1 MRQQA
6 SAGRESSRLMVVDD
20 EDGVRRYIAR
30 VLSEAG
36 YQVETAGSAAEG
48 LKAVHGGATFD
59 LIVSDVRM
67 PQMTGPQFIAELR
80 REATDVKV
88 LYLTGYVDQLF
99 MERETLWQD
108 EAFLDKPCSPNGLLE
123 SVSLLLFGH
132 LAPPAAS

>member
-6 SAGRESSRLMVVDD
+6 SAGRESSRLLVVDD
-20 EDGVRRYIAR
+20 DDGVRRYVAR

-36 YQVETAGSAAEG
+36 YQVETAANGAEG
-48 LKAVHGGATFD
+48 LKVVHSGATFD

-80 REATDVKV
+80 RQETDIKV

-99 MERETLWQD
+99 KERETLWQD

>member
-6 SAGRESSRLMVVDD
+6 SAGRESSRLLVVDD
-20 EDGVRRYIAR
+20 DDGVRGYVAR

-36 YQVETAGSAAEG
+36 YQVETAANGAEG
-48 LKAVHGGATFD
+48 LKVVHSGATFD

-80 REATDVKV
+80 RQETDIKV

>member
-6 SAGRESSRLMVVDD
+6 SARRESSRLLVVDD
-20 EDGVRRYIAR
+20 DDGVRRYVAR

-36 YQVETAGSAAEG
+36 YQVETAANGAEG

-67 PQMTGPQFIAELR
+67 PQMTGPEFIAELR
-80 REATDVKV
+80 RQETDIKV

-108 EAFLDKPCSPNGLLE
+108 EAFLDKPCSPNSLLE